1 MKTALVLLAGA
12 MFLSTAFANDPSFEE
27 RFKAKTGRYTPAEEA
42 RRERVA
48 RVEEARQVETASCER
63 HSCCAGHKSVTG
75 ERETRLPDTVAEAWY
90 RAKFGRTSPSKELR
104 LNARRLKATDEVLVA
119 KASTCEQGCCTHER

>member
-1 MKTALVLLAGA
+1 MKTALVFLAGT
-12 MFLSTAFANDPSFEE
+12 MFLSTAFANDPSFED

-42 RRERVA
+42 RRERVT
-48 RVEEARQVETASCER
+48 RVEKVQQAEAASCER
-63 HSCCAGHKSVTG
+63 HSCCARHKRVTG
-75 ERETRLPDTVAEAWY
+75 ERQLQLPDTGAKAWY

-104 LNARRLKATDEVLVA
+104 VAARRLTATDELLVA